1 MMEAT
6 WRSLCLP
13 FTTFTP
19 VAAAISPSDRRKSRG
34 TMKHSTSTRYSII
47 IIRSSSWL
55 PSTFF
60 FFLFFFASLISFDF
74 PTSWLPEALCVGSTG
89 RFRRWNGP
97 ERVHLIPS
105 HRPPPSLIAPAAGR
119 RRYAGIPVALPS
131 SGGSP
136 QRLETKDFLLIIS
149 RVNSFKEEKVWAGK
163 NSSLFACSTRKNR
176 FSGARQNKHK
186 IRQQKETELEHEAR
200 GIWNSGGR
208 NNTAPTESRRGN

>member
-1 MMEAT
+1 M
-6 WRSLCLP
+6 RPIKDGGHL
-13 FTTFTP
+13 TF
-19 VAAAISPSDRRKSRG
+19 S
-34 TMKHSTSTRYSII
+34 
-47 IIRSSSWL
+47 L
-55 PSTFF
+55 PSIYHFHPSGGCYF
-60 FFLFFFASLISFDF
+60 AERPKKIAGDDEALDIHSLLNHHHQVIIMALFFFFASLISFDF